1 MGYVV
6 CRRSGE
12 VFISRYAPK
21 DTLKIMKGD
30 GRRIRWVLIAC
41 ARHAYDGRTLLVPG
55 VPEAATDLEAMK
67 AVKAFEQFLLKSL
80 VAKARR
86 NRKGCLV

>member
-1 MGYVV
+1 MGHVV

-21 DTLKIMKGD
+21 DTIKIMKGD

-41 ARHAYDGRTLLVPG
+41 ARHGYDGRGACRKCGSAGSTTSVP
-55 VPEAATDLEAMK
+55 
-67 AVKAFEQFLLKSL
+67 
-80 VAKARR
+80 
-86 NRKGCLV
+86 